1 MGWKNIE
8 KRIIVLTNTERTK
21 RRIRPLRFNAKLH
34 RAAKKH
40 SKYMMRKK
48 YLGHSGPNGNTPSA
62 RVHSENYGGYVR
74 RHGEVLLSDDDIG
87 ENIVHY
93 SHDSSRSD
101 NWTAWLL
108 FDSWMKNPRDWDNTL
123 NEEYE
128 DVAVAVIRRLPK
140 GKTYYVTQVFAI
152 GEVYG

>member
-8 KRIIVLTNTERTK
+8 KRIIELTNAERTK
-21 RRIRPLRFNAKLH
+21 HRLSPLRFNAKLH

-48 YLGHSGPNGNTPSA
+48 YLGHFGTNGNTPLN
-62 RVHSENYGGYVR
+62 RVDSENYGGYHR
-74 RHGEVLLSDDDIG
+74 RMGYQILYDDDIG

-93 SHDSSRSD
+93 PHDSSRSD

-108 FDSWMKNPRDWDNTL
+108 FDIWMKNPSDNDNIL
-123 NEEYE
+123 NDGYE

-140 GKTYYVTQVFAI
+140 GKTYYVTQVFAT